1 MGVLHSTL
9 QAEQNFPISIR
20 SFFFFFPLEPVGEIH
35 IEVHTKDGYK
45 KTKKKKYTGSNHK
58 LYQAAI
64 RFLFWSSFV
73 LPIIIP
79 TLTNWLKKCTNS
91 LKQSIGT
98 AYFLNPLQLVPHF
111 NYLCV
116 V

>member
-45 KTKKKKYTGSNHK
+45 KTKKIYI
-58 LYQAAI
+58 LAAI
-64 RFLFWSSFV
+64 
-73 LPIIIP
+73 
-79 TLTNWLKKCTNS
+79 TNCI
-91 LKQSIGT
+91 KQ
-98 AYFLNPLQLVPHF
+98 Q
-111 NYLCV
+111 
-116 V
+116 

>member
-45 KTKKKKYTGSNHK
+45 KTKKKIYWQQSQIVSSSNKILVLVIICPTDYYT
-58 LYQAAI
+58 
-64 RFLFWSSFV
+64 
-73 LPIIIP
+73 
-79 TLTNWLKKCTNS
+79 
-91 LKQSIGT
+91 
-98 AYFLNPLQLVPHF
+98 HF
-111 NYLCV
+111 D
-116 V
+116 

>member
-45 KTKKKKYTGSNHK
+45 KTKKKNI
-58 LYQAAI
+58 LAAI
-64 RFLFWSSFV
+64 
-73 LPIIIP
+73 
-79 TLTNWLKKCTNS
+79 TNCI
-91 LKQSIGT
+91 KQ
-98 AYFLNPLQLVPHF
+98 Q
-111 NYLCV
+111 
-116 V
+116 

>member
-45 KTKKKKYTGSNHK
+45 KTKKIYTGSNHK

-79 TLTNWLKKCTNS
+79 TLTN
-91 LKQSIGT
+91 
-98 AYFLNPLQLVPHF
+98 
-111 NYLCV
+111 
-116 V
+116 

>member
-45 KTKKKKYTGSNHK
+45 KTKNIYI
-58 LYQAAI
+58 LAAI
-64 RFLFWSSFV
+64 
-73 LPIIIP
+73 
-79 TLTNWLKKCTNS
+79 TNCI
-91 LKQSIGT
+91 KQ
-98 AYFLNPLQLVPHF
+98 Q
-111 NYLCV
+111 
-116 V
+116 